1 MNFEKLIIGLH
12 ILIIFFMFMEFQEN
26 KKLIVIS
33 SSKCLNFNFL

>member
-1 MNFEKLIIGLH
+1 MNFEKLIIDLH

-33 SSKCLNFNFL
+33 SIKCLNFNFL